1 MNKTKMF
8 DKLTNATNT
17 YLSRYCEL
25 IDESMNKTK
34 MFDKL
39 TNATNTYLSRYCE
52 LIDEQD

>member
-25 IDESMNKTK
+25 IMNKTK

>member
-1 MNKTKMF
+1 MRRTP
-8 DKLTNATNT
+8 T
-17 YLSRYCEL
+17 YLAMMINL
-25 IDESMNKTK
+25 NKTK

>member
-8 DKLTNATNT
+8 
-17 YLSRYCEL
+17 Y
-25 IDESMNKTK
+25 
-34 MFDKL
+34 KL

>member
-1 MNKTKMF
+1 MRRTP
-8 DKLTNATNT
+8 T
-17 YLSRYCEL
+17 YEL
-25 IDESMNKTK
+25 MTK